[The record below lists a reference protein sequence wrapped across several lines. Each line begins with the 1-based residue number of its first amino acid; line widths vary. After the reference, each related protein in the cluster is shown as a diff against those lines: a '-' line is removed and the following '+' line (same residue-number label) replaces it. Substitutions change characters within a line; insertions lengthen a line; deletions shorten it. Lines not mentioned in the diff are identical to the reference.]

1 MQRMEMETD
10 VKPDANVATQKLTVR
25 CLFCNTWN
33 RIDASKVT
41 DGPKCGKCT
50 KPILLERPFPLND
63 ETFTRTIAES
73 DVPVAVDFYA
83 DWCGPCRMM
92 APAVDALAAH
102 LQVKALITKL
112 NTDHSARTASGFN
125 IRGIPTTIVFK
136 AGKEVVRQSGA
147 MPLEALKQLMV
158 RAGVV
163 V

>member
-1 MQRMEMETD
+1 MEAE
-10 VKPDANVATQKLTVR
+10 VNAAPPARKLTVR

-33 RIDASKVT
+33 RIEASKVI
-41 DGPKCGKCT
+41 DGPKCGKCS
-50 KPILLERPFPLND
+50 KPILLERPVLLND
-63 ETFTRTIAES
+63 ETFFRTISES

-102 LQVKALITKL
+102 LQGQALIGKL
-112 NTDHSARTASGFN
+112 NTDHSSRTAASFN
-125 IRGIPTTIVFK
+125 IRGIPTTIVFRG
-136 AGKEVVRQSGA
+136 GKEVARQSGA
-147 MPLEALKQLMV
+147 MPLEGLKQLMA